1 MSEPN
6 MKERTMSDPSAG
18 FSGVLAGID
27 WDQVR
32 LSLYA
37 KTAVD
42 VERALASPRL
52 SLEDFKALISP
63 AAEAYLEPM
72 AQRSQRLTEQRFGRT
87 MQFYVP
93 LYLSNLCS
101 NICSYCGFSMHNA
114 IRRTTLDD
122 AQLEAEMA
130 AIKAQ
135 GFEHLLLVTGESERK
150 VGMDYFR
157 RIMPRVKQL
166 FPHVSMEVQ
175 PLSEAEYAELI
186 GLGLDAVLVYQET
199 YHPRTY
205 AEHHLKGRK
214 RDFHWR
220 LQTPDRLGR
229 AGVHKI
235 GLGAL
240 IGLEDWRTDSF
251 HVAAHVDYLQ
261 RRYWRT
267 KYSLSFPR
275 IRPCT
280 GGLQPKSIMTDRQL
294 LQLIC
299 AYRLFN
305 PDLELSLS
313 TRESPYLRDH
323 LVGLGI
329 TTMSAGSHTQ
339 PGGYS
344 EATDRALEQFAVSDE
359 RTPAEVAAAV
369 ARRGYQVVWKD
380 WERVYG

>member
-1 MSEPN
+1 

-37 KTAVD
+37 KTAAD
-42 VERALASPRL
+42 VERALSRPKL
-52 SLEDFKALISP
+52 TLEDFKALLSP
-63 AAEAYLEPM
+63 AAEAYLEPL

-114 IRRTTLDD
+114 IRRTTLDED
-122 AQLEAEMA
+122 QVDAEMA

-157 RIMPRVKQL
+157 RMLPRIKHQ

-175 PLSEAEYAELI
+175 PLAEEEYAELI
-186 GLGLDAVLVYQET
+186 SLGVDAVLVYQET

-214 RDFHWR
+214 SDFHWR

-267 KYSLSFPR
+267 RYSISFPR

-280 GGLQPKSIMTDRQL
+280 GGLQPKSVMTDRQL

-344 EATDRALEQFAVSDE
+344 QATESALEQFTVSDE
-359 RTPAEVAAAV
+359 RTAAEVSAAV